1 MSHIESDLELSI
13 DSVRVGIRQQRP
25 VVVLKEVSGERYLAI
40 WVGSDMAQAITFALQ
55 EQETPRPMTHDLLL
69 NTIEMLGGK
78 VKEVRITSLKEDVYF
93 ARIIIEQDGDTH
105 SIDSRTSDALA
116 IAVKSGANIMAS
128 QQLMEEASIQLPDD
142 DDDDDDFNQELLN
155 PVTDEEL
162 RKLSPFRDLVEGLD
176 LDNLGE
182 TDSVDLDYP
191 RNDELT

>member
-1 MSHIESDLELSI
+1 LSHIESDLELSI

-55 EQETPRPMTHDLLL
+55 DQETPRPMTHDLLL

-116 IAVKSGANIMAS
+116 IAVRSGANIMAS
-128 QQLMEEASIQLPDD
+128 QELMEEASIQLP

-182 TDSVDLDYP
+182 TDS
-191 RNDELT
+191 EE

>member
-1 MSHIESDLELSI
+1 M
-13 DSVRVGIRQQRP
+13 GIRQQRP

-55 EQETPRPMTHDLLL
+55 DQETPRPMTHDLLL

-116 IAVKSGANIMAS
+116 IAVRSRANIMAS
-128 QQLMEEASIQLPDD
+128 QELMEEASIQLP

-182 TDSVDLDYP
+182 TDS
-191 RNDELT
+191 EE

>member
-1 MSHIESDLELSI
+1 MSYIESDLELSI

-40 WVGSDMAQAITFALQ
+40 WVGSDMAQANPFALQ

-116 IAVKSGANIMAS
+116 IAVRSGANIMAS
-128 QQLMEEASIQLPDD
+128 QELMEEASIQLPDD
-142 DDDDDDFNQELLN
+142 GDDDFNQELLN

-162 RKLSPFRDLVEGLD
+162 QKLSPFRDLVEGLN

-182 TDSVDLDYP
+182 TDS
-191 RNDELT
+191 EE

>member
-1 MSHIESDLELSI
+1 MSYIESDLELSI

-116 IAVKSGANIMAS
+116 IAVRSGANIMAS
-128 QQLMEEASIQLPDD
+128 QELMEEASIQLPDD
-142 DDDDDDFNQELLN
+142 GDDDFNQELLN

-162 RKLSPFRDLVEGLD
+162 QKLSPFRDLVEGLN

-182 TDSVDLDYP
+182 TDS
-191 RNDELT
+191 EE

>member
-55 EQETPRPMTHDLLL
+55 DQETPRPMTHDLLL

-116 IAVKSGANIMAS
+116 IAVRSGANIMAS
-128 QQLMEEASIQLPDD
+128 QELMEEASIQLPDD
-142 DDDDDDFNQELLN
+142 GDDDFNQELLN

-182 TDSVDLDYP
+182 TES
-191 RNDELT
+191 EE

>member
-40 WVGSDMAQAITFALQ
+40 WLGSDMAQAITFALQ
-55 EQETPRPMTHDLLL
+55 DQETPRPMTHDLLL

-116 IAVKSGANIMAS
+116 IAVRSVANIMAS
-128 QQLMEEASIQLPDD
+128 QELMEEASIQLP

-182 TDSVDLDYP
+182 TDA
-191 RNDELT
+191 EE

>member
-1 MSHIESDLELSI
+1 MAHLESDLELSI
-13 DSVRVGIRQQRP
+13 DSGRGGIRQQRP

-55 EQETPRPMTHDLLL
+55 DQETPRPMTHDLLL

-116 IAVKSGANIMAS
+116 IAVRSGANIMAS
-128 QQLMEEASIQLPDD
+128 QELMEEASIQLP

-182 TDSVDLDYP
+182 TDS
-191 RNDELT
+191 EE

>member
-116 IAVKSGANIMAS
+116 IAVRSGANIMAS
-128 QQLMEEASIQLPDD
+128 QELMEQASIQLPDD
-142 DDDDDDFNQELLN
+142 DHDDDFNQELLN

-182 TDSVDLDYP
+182 TDS
-191 RNDELT
+191 EE

>member
-1 MSHIESDLELSI
+1 M
-13 DSVRVGIRQQRP
+13 GIRQQRP

-55 EQETPRPMTHDLLL
+55 DQETPRPMTHDLLL

-116 IAVKSGANIMAS
+116 IAVRSGANIMAS
-128 QQLMEEASIQLPDD
+128 QELMEEASIQLPDD
-142 DDDDDDFNQELLN
+142 GDDDFNQELLN

-162 RKLSPFRDLVEGLD
+162 RKLSPFRDLVEGLN

-182 TDSVDLDYP
+182 TDS
-191 RNDELT
+191 EE

>member
-116 IAVKSGANIMAS
+116 IAVRSGANIMAS
-128 QQLMEEASIQLPDD
+128 QELMEEASIQLPDD
-142 DDDDDDFNQELLN
+142 GDDDFNQELLN

-162 RKLSPFRDLVEGLD
+162 QKLSPFRDLVEGLN

-182 TDSVDLDYP
+182 TDS
-191 RNDELT
+191 EE

>member
-55 EQETPRPMTHDLLL
+55 DQETPRPMTHDLLL

-116 IAVKSGANIMAS
+116 IAVRSGANIMAS
-128 QQLMEEASIQLPDD
+128 QELMEEASIQLPDD
-142 DDDDDDFNQELLN
+142 DVDDFNQELLI

-162 RKLSPFRDLVEGLD
+162 QKLSPFRDLVEGLD

-182 TDSVDLDYP
+182 TDS
-191 RNDELT
+191 EE

>member
-1 MSHIESDLELSI
+1 MLSHIESDLELSI
-13 DSVRVGIRQQRP
+13 DSVRVGVRQQRP

-40 WVGSDMAQAITFALQ
+40 WVGSDMAQAITLALQ

-116 IAVKSGANIMAS
+116 IAVRSGANIMAS
-128 QQLMEEASIQLPDD
+128 QELMEEASIQLP

-162 RKLSPFRDLVEGLD
+162 QKLSPFRDLVEGLD

-182 TDSVDLDYP
+182 TDS
-191 RNDELT
+191 EE

>member
-55 EQETPRPMTHDLLL
+55 DQETPRPMTHDLLL

-116 IAVKSGANIMAS
+116 IAVRSGANIMAS
-128 QQLMEEASIQLPDD
+128 QELMEEASIQLPDD
-142 DDDDDDFNQELLN
+142 DDDDVNQELLN

-162 RKLSPFRDLVEGLD
+162 RKLSPFRDLVEGLN

-182 TDSVDLDYP
+182 TDS
-191 RNDELT
+191 EE

>member
-1 MSHIESDLELSI
+1 MLSHIESDLELSI
-13 DSVRVGIRQQRP
+13 DSVRVGVRQQRP

-40 WVGSDMAQAITFALQ
+40 WVGSDMAQAITLALQ

-116 IAVKSGANIMAS
+116 IAVRSGANIMAS
-128 QQLMEEASIQLPDD
+128 QELMEEASIQLP
-142 DDDDDDFNQELLN
+142 DDDDDFNQELLN

-182 TDSVDLDYP
+182 TDS
-191 RNDELT
+191 EE

>member
-1 MSHIESDLELSI
+1 MSYIESDLELSI

-116 IAVKSGANIMAS
+116 IAVRSGANIMAS
-128 QQLMEEASIQLPDD
+128 QELMEEASIQLPDD
-142 DDDDDDFNQELLN
+142 GDDDFNQELLN

-162 RKLSPFRDLVEGLD
+162 RKLSPFRDLVEGLN

-182 TDSVDLDYP
+182 TDS
-191 RNDELT
+191 EE

>member
-55 EQETPRPMTHDLLL
+55 DQETPRPMTHDLLL

-116 IAVKSGANIMAS
+116 IAVRSGANIMAS
-128 QQLMEEASIQLPDD
+128 QELMEEASIQLPDD
-142 DDDDDDFNQELLN
+142 GDDDFNQELLN

-162 RKLSPFRDLVEGLD
+162 RKLSPFRDLVEGLN

-182 TDSVDLDYP
+182 TDS
-191 RNDELT
+191 EE

>member
-55 EQETPRPMTHDLLL
+55 DQETPRPMTHDLLL

-116 IAVKSGANIMAS
+116 IAVRSGANIMAS
-128 QQLMEEASIQLPDD
+128 QELMEEASIQLPDD
-142 DDDDDDFNQELLN
+142 GDDDFNQELLN

-162 RKLSPFRDLVEGLD
+162 QKLSPFRDLVEGLN

-182 TDSVDLDYP
+182 TDS
-191 RNDELT
+191 EE

>member
-1 MSHIESDLELSI
+1 MSYIESDLELSI

-116 IAVKSGANIMAS
+116 IAVRSGANIMAS
-128 QQLMEEASIQLPDD
+128 QELMEEASIQLP

-162 RKLSPFRDLVEGLD
+162 RKLSTFRDLVEGLN

-182 TDSVDLDYP
+182 TDS
-191 RNDELT
+191 EE